1 MPNNPYVSHLIQKG
15 YTEQEINHTSK
26 SNRTFPY
33 TVGLRTFNSEEEYQE
48 ALADFLNGY

>member
-1 MPNNPYVSHLIQKG
+1 MTSNPYVAHLMEKG
-15 YTEQEINHTSK
+15 YTEQETLQTRAPK
-26 SNRTFPY
+26 RTFPY